1 MRPARLQVKR
11 TPRVRRAQA
20 ALTALVALLG
30 TSLLG
35 ASGGACSRE
44 KWPGPKPEAT
54 GAAPAAMPAP
64 SLQNGETEG
73 DVVLTPLRAGVHPR
87 ILLDRD
93 RIGVLDVLSRTANAS
108 WKAVVQNCTEAGTG
122 KIESGYEGEDWA
134 NAALDLALCGR
145 ILHKPDAVQTAVRYL
160 VALVD
165 DHEAIGDGKG
175 GIKSVERNDGYSI
188 RNRGFLAAIAY
199 DWLYDAL
206 SPAQRKHVADR
217 FDAFCTWYTTDGY
230 KHDDPIANHYMGYFG
245 ACAMGGVA
253 LDGDDP
259 RGAKMR
265 KKARHMWQAEIIPAY
280 RKVAGGDFPEG
291 WQYARIPGAAM
302 ALYADAE
309 TRATGKRI
317 DAELPWLRES
327 VTFQAHALHPDGLH
341 TWDNADWSK
350 KPATPFPQQLYAA
363 AIALG
368 DDAWGKQALFLAR
381 LARRPND
388 PNWNWLQAVAD
399 DPARRGDDP
408 RKGATSY
415 LARGTGTVFARTDW
429 KPDAVWVAMNSSP
442 AFGDHQHLD
451 QGHFEIVRGG
461 DRLIIDPGDYDSYS
475 TQSHNSILVDD
486 AKENLRWP
494 PNQGVWGKDVSI
506 TRFEEAGR
514 SVSATASFGAAYN
527 PDSYPEDH
535 PQRSVMRAERELVV
549 SRTPLTGATG
559 ASARVVLYDRMT
571 VHKPTYGVTWA
582 AHASVTPQLTAA
594 SGGTG
599 GTGATA
605 RITLGK
611 SSAVVTTLLPAGAMP
626 VLRKEP
632 TLKSDEMFTKNDPA
646 EGIDS
651 TRIEMASPK
660 GATERRFL
668 HVIAVGGAGDRPP
681 VATYIKGEGA
691 EGAALDGESYVFPIA
706 GPQTLPAAFVYTAP
720 TAASHHVVTGLAP
733 GMRYA
738 VTVAPQAGAGGMCRV
753 SLLPGG
759 KLAAS
764 LAGTLALDLP
774 GCVAPR

>member
-1 MRPARLQVKR
+1 MRAA
-11 TPRVRRAQA
+11 RAQ
-20 ALTALVALLG
+20 TALVALLG

-64 SLQNGETEG
+64 PLPEGEAAG
-73 DVVLTPLRAGVHPR
+73 DVELTPLRAGVHPR

-93 RIGVLDVLSRTANAS
+93 RIGVLEVLSRTANAS

-145 ILHKPDAVQTAVRYL
+145 ILHKPDAEQTAVRYL

-165 DHEAIGDGKG
+165 DDEAVGDGKG
-175 GIKSVERNDGYSI
+175 GLKAVEGNDGYSI

-217 FDAFCTWYTTDGY
+217 FDAFCTWYTKDGY

-245 ACAMGGVA
+245 ACAMGGIA

-265 KKARHMWQAEIIPAY
+265 RKARHMWQAEIIPAY

-327 VTFQAHALHPDGLH
+327 VTFQAHALHPDGVH

-350 KPATPFPQQLYAA
+350 KPATPFPQQLYAQ

-415 LARGTGTVFARTDW
+415 LARGTGTVFARTSW
-429 KPDAVWVAMNSSP
+429 SEGAVWVAMNSSP

-475 TQSHNSILVDD
+475 TQSHNSLLVDD

-514 SVSATASFGAAYN
+514 SVAATASFGAAYN

-559 ASARVVLYDRMT
+559 ESARVVLYDRMT

-582 AHASVTPQLTAA
+582 AHASVTPQLAAA
-594 SGGTG
+594 SAGSGGPG
-599 GTGATA
+599 GSGATT

-632 TLKSDEMFTKNDPA
+632 TIKSDEMFTKNDPA
-646 EGIDS
+646 EGIDA
-651 TRIEMASPK
+651 TRIEVASPK

-668 HVIAVGGAGDRPP
+668 HVIAVGGAADRPP

-691 EGAALDGESYVFPIA
+691 EGAALDGESYVFTVA
-706 GPQTLPAAFVYTAP
+706 GPQALPAAFVYTAP
-720 TAASHHVVTGLAP
+720 TAAAHHVVTGLAP
-733 GMRYA
+733 GMRYG
-738 VTVAPQAGAGGMCRV
+738 VALLAQGASCRV
-753 SLLPGG
+753 SVLPGG
-759 KLAAS
+759 KTAAS
-764 LAGTLALDLP
+764 AAGTLTFDAP
-774 GCVAPR
+774 GCALVR